1 MAEGKN
7 IGKVIHYYDKIGV
20 AIIEISGGLK
30 VGDQVKFV
38 KGEDELEQTIDSMK
52 VEKAAVDSAK
62 KGDVIGVKVDSPVKE
77 GAMVQKA

>member
-1 MAEGKN
+1 MAEVKN

-38 KGEDELEQTIDSMK
+38 KGEDELEQTIDSMQ

>member
-38 KGEDELEQTIDSMK
+38 KGEDELEQTIDSMQ

>member
-1 MAEGKN
+1 MAEGKT

-38 KGEDELEQTIDSMK
+38 KGEDELEQTIDSMQI
-52 VEKAAVDSAK
+52 EKAAVDSAK
-62 KGDVIGVKVDSPVKE
+62 KGDVVGVKVESSVKE